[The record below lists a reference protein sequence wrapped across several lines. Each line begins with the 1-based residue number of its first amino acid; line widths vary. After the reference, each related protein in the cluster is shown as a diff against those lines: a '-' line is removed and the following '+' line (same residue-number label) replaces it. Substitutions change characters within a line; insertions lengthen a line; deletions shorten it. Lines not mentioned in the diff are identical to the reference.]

1 MSIRMNHLFY
11 RGKSLALCL
20 LSKRIASYSRPSN
33 SVRTTH
39 GLEVGKAISA
49 GWDSLYSFVGYKVG
63 MVLA

>member
-11 RGKSLALCL
+11 VGKSLPTRKEDSKLQIGLLILC
-20 LSKRIASYSRPSN
+20 
-33 SVRTTH
+33 TTH

-49 GWDSLYSFVGYKVG
+49 GWDSLYSFVWYKVG